1 VGHRRGVWCGWGVGA
16 RRGVALVAA
25 ISRRRR
31 LRRSAVRLV
40 GATGCRGVPLPVVAT
55 PGPVYSAR
63 AVGRARPLARW
74 RAAVAGLRRR
84 MPGRGGLRHPH
95 GPASATPASTCRGTG
110 KPQADR
116 FPELS
121 CEGAQRRGRSNP
133 VCPVEADV
141 PSRVRGYPAVE
152 EVLGQTLLARRPTLL
167 HTILSSSR
175 RSVVTA
181 RCGHQLSRA
190 SSASRSLY
198 VSTSPPA
205 AVQGPAS
212 WKREGNVSAPDAR
225 GAANC
230 VFELLKKR
238 LAALL

>member
-1 VGHRRGVWCGWGVGA
+1 MAGGRGRPKKEDAGA
-16 RRGVALVAA
+16 RGPEAPPR
-25 ISRRRR
+25 
-31 LRRSAVRLV
+31 
-40 GATGCRGVPLPVVAT
+40 
-55 PGPVYSAR
+55 PGKCNPCFYVQR
-63 AVGRARPLARW
+63 DGE
-74 RAAVAGLRRR
+74 
-84 MPGRGGLRHPH
+84 
-95 GPASATPASTCRGTG
+95 AS
-110 KPQADR
+110 ADR

-141 PSRVRGYPAVE
+141 PSRVRGYPVVE

-230 VFELLKKR
+230 VLSF
-238 LAALL
+238 